1 MPDNSPADEP
11 RNSIIKETA
20 EVTYRRQKIFVPRG
34 ITVAELMRLHPHPDD
49 DEVLAAMMNNR
60 VVSLAAKVVRSGV
73 IEPVFHSSQHGAR
86 IYRHGLTMML
96 YEVFYTR
103 HPSCRIRVG
112 QAISEGYYFEVEG
125 VKVTAEL
132 LAGLRRDLKNLAAAK
147 RPFVFQRVP
156 VEEARRIFAVGGYP
170 VKRQILDTWPSSH
183 VGIVRVGS
191 FVDFCFGPAAP
202 HTGHFSE
209 FELEAVDDD
218 FILRFPDPGNKELLR
233 IEGPQP
239 KLYRTH
245 KEARKWSDLL
255 GISHVGGLNAACIDG
270 SIREVIKV
278 SEGLHE
284 KRISAIADEIAAR
297 PDRRLVFIAGPSSAG
312 KTTFTKRLSIQL
324 LVNGKRP
331 LMMSLDNYYVDR
343 ESTPR
348 DENGAYDFE
357 ALEAVDLPLF
367 NEHLTRLLAGE
378 RVASPRYDFAKGTR
392 VPERDF
398 SPMQL
403 GPDQVVIVEG
413 IHGLNDALTPAIPK
427 DRKYRVYVNALNP
440 LAIDDHNRL
449 NTSDTRLIRRIVRD
463 RHYRGYSAGQTIDSW
478 HSVRRGER
486 RHIFPFQESAD
497 VMFDT
502 SLIYEFS
509 VLKIFAERY
518 LLEVTRDQ
526 PAFAEAYRLR
536 KFLSMFVTVLPGDV
550 PHTSLIREFIGGSS
564 FSY

>member
-1 MPDNSPADEP
+1 MLEEN
-11 RNSIIKETA
+11 A
-20 EVTYRRQKIFVPRG
+20 EVSYRGRKLFVPRG
-34 ITVAELMRLHPHPDD
+34 ITIAELMAAHPHEEDA
-49 DEVLAAMMNNR
+49 EVLAAVMNNR
-60 VVSLAAKVVRSGV
+60 VVSLAARVVRSGT
-73 IEPVFHSSQHGAR
+73 IEPVLHGSQHGAR
-86 IYRHGLTMML
+86 IYRHALTMML
-96 YEVFYTR
+96 YEVFYTL

-125 VKVTAEL
+125 VKVTAEFL
-132 LAGLRRDLKNLAAAK
+132 EGLRKGLAELAAAR

-156 VEEARRIFAVGGYP
+156 VEEARRIFANRGSLF
-170 VKRQILDTWPSSH
+170 KRQILDTWPSSH
-183 VGIVRVGS
+183 VAIVSVGS
-191 FVDFCFGPAAP
+191 FVDFCVGATAP
-202 HTGHFSE
+202 HTGHFSK
-209 FELEAVDDD
+209 FELETVGDD
-218 FILRFPDPGNKELLR
+218 FVLKFPDPGNKELAR

-255 GISHVGGLNAACIDG
+255 GISHVGDLNAACIDG

-284 KRISAIADEIAAR
+284 KRVSGISDEIAGR
-297 PDRRLVFIAGPSSAG
+297 PERRLVFIAGPSSAG

-324 LVNGKRP
+324 MVNGKRP
-331 LMMSLDNYYVDR
+331 LMVSLDNYYVDR
-343 ESTPR
+343 ERTPR
-348 DENGAYDFE
+348 DEDGSYDFE
-357 ALEAVDLPLF
+357 ALEAIDLPLF
-367 NEHLTRLLAGE
+367 NDHLARLLAGE
-378 RVASPRYDFAKGTR
+378 RVMSPRYDFEKGTR

-398 SPMQL
+398 IPMQL
-403 GPDQVVIVEG
+403 GPDQVAVVEG
-413 IHGLNDALTPAIPK
+413 IHGLNDALTPAIAK
-427 DRKYRVYVNALNP
+427 SAKYRIYVNALNP

-463 RHYRGYSAGQTIDSW
+463 RHYRGYSASETIDSW

-486 RHIFPFQESAD
+486 RHIFPYQESAD

-502 SLIYEFS
+502 SLIYEFA
-509 VLKIFAERY
+509 VLKVFAERY

-526 PAFAEAYRLR
+526 PAYAEAYRLR